1 MYRQILVHKEDQD
14 FQRIVFRRSPNK
26 PIEDFRLKTVTFGVS
41 CAPYLAIRTIHQ
53 LAQDGQD
60 EFPLASNIL
69 LRETYVDDILL
80 GGHNIQSTTSSLTQV
95 NDALKSAGFPL
106 RKITSNHPKILE
118 SVPDSEVLDV
128 DFLQFQDTSS
138 TKMLG
143 IKWNALTDSFSY
155 TYDPV
160 PGANS
165 RTKRQIL
172 SAVAKLFDP
181 EGWLTPIMI
190 SAKMLLQQLCM
201 EGTDWDEH
209 VKPGAFHKWNTLRE
223 NLPAINEIVIPRW
236 VQFSP
241 THRVQVHGFSDASEK
256 AYCACVYLRVQI
268 DENSFSSH
276 ILAAKKQR
284 RIESLHTIE
293 SVDILERFSSFA
305 RALRV
310 IAFMYRFINAA
321 RKQPIPT
328 SLPLTHE
335 EINQAKLRI
344 IGQTPSPY
352 YINEISSLN
361 QGKSIRKKKPST
373 DSESDGGSSW
383 NYARK
388 WT

>member
-276 ILAAKKQR
+276 ILAAKNVQ
-284 RIESLHTIE
+284 EY
-293 SVDILERFSSFA
+293 DGA
-305 RALRV
+305 
-310 IAFMYRFINAA
+310 
-321 RKQPIPT
+321 QPVPPL
-328 SLPLTHE
+328 LP
-335 EINQAKLRI
+335 
-344 IGQTPSPY
+344 PSCVAVLPR
-352 YINEISSLN
+352 ISSN
-361 QGKSIRKKKPST
+361 DT
-373 DSESDGGSSW
+373 
-383 NYARK
+383 
-388 WT
+388 